1 MTQTVI
7 MSDQPHLLKHL
18 PEPVLW
24 GRVKKHSLNAL
35 LTDLPLGALQNQM
48 WGFFPGFPSQAGR
61 AQAGGVGRSLGR
73 DTAERQGGGRASG
86 AAGASP
92 GQRRLRP
99 GCHLAGVGRPT
110 GAASGEQPQP
120 NNPTAAAP
128 QQRSQ
133 PNSPTGAVSAKQP
146 HRSAL
151 TAAPRPPPPPL
162 RSPGAGRGV
171 RGGPGRAAQPRD
183 SRALYL
189 SPPWR
194 AGSLSSSSA
203 PAVCPRSA
211 STGASPSSPPDLR
224 SHLHPSGYPPGRGWG
239 SNCDVKK

>member
-24 GRVKKHSLNAL
+24 GRVKMHSLNAL

-110 GAASGEQPQP
+110 GA
-120 NNPTAAAP
+120 T
-128 QQRSQ
+128 
-133 PNSPTGAVSAKQP
+133 SPKLLSAKQP
-146 HRSAL
+146 HRSGLSQTAPPQRPHRL
-151 TAAPRPPPPPL
+151 SPAAAAP
-162 RSPGAGRGV
+162 SQV
-171 RGGPGRAAQPRD
+171 TRGGPRCAGRAGAGGTAQ
-183 SRALYL
+183 
-189 SPPWR
+189 
-194 AGSLSSSSA
+194 G
-203 PAVCPRSA
+203 
-211 STGASPSSPPDLR
+211 
-224 SHLHPSGYPPGRGWG
+224 
-239 SNCDVKK
+239 